1 MMSKRITGGLF
12 CLASSVLFTAGYLAA
27 ALRVSFPSA
36 GYNTTLFLRAL
47 SFVGIPP
54 FLLSLL
60 CLIVGVSY
68 LISAELDARKHRDN
82 PN

>member
-12 CLASSVLFTAGYLAA
+12 CLASSVLFAAGYLAA
-27 ALRVSFPSA
+27 VLRVLSPSA
-36 GYNTTLFLRAL
+36 GFNTDLFLRAL

-60 CLIVGVSY
+60 CLIIGVSY
-68 LISAELDARKHRDN
+68 LISAELDARKHRDD
-82 PN
+82 PD